1 MEKKRKKMQ
10 IPEITKQ
17 QWDDRDK
24 AKIFEWLREYFA
36 YRAVFGE
43 SLYTYNEDFFIGAIK
58 ILREEITG
66 GEDNESKSDL

>member
-1 MEKKRKKMQ
+1 MMDPKRKMQ

-43 SLYTYNEDFFIGAIK
+43 SLLTYNEDFFSNAIK
-58 ILREEITG
+58 ILEEEING
-66 GEDNESKSDL
+66 GEDNESESDL

>member
-1 MEKKRKKMQ
+1 MKTKCKKME

-24 AKIFEWLREYFA
+24 AKIFECLREYFT

-43 SLYTYNEDFFIGAIK
+43 SVLTYNADFFTTAIK
-58 ILREEITG
+58 ILDDELWGR
-66 GEDNESKSDL
+66 K

>member
-17 QWDDRDK
+17 QWEDRDK

-36 YRAVFGE
+36 QKAVFGE
-43 SLYTYNEDFFIGAIK
+43 SVFTWNVDFFINAIK
-58 ILREEITG
+58 ILEDEIRG
-66 GEDNESKSDL
+66 IE

>member
-1 MEKKRKKMQ
+1 MKTKREKMQ
-10 IPEITKQ
+10 IPKITKQ

-43 SLYTYNEDFFIGAIK
+43 SLLTYNADFFTNAIK
-58 ILREEITG
+58 IL
-66 GEDNESKSDL
+66 EDELWGKK